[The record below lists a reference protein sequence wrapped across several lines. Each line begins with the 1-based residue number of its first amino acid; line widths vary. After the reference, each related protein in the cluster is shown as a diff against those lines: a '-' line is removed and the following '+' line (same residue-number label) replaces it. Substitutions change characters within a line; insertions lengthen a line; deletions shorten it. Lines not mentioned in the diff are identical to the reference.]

1 MAVQPSP
8 TILAATVAEL
18 RGHAPFDQMSESPIS
33 RLAANLTLR
42 YYAEGSVIKSPEDG
56 VVNTL
61 SILQR
66 GQVVGVNP
74 SPPLS
79 ERPLTLVEGEMF
91 PIGAMISKRATV
103 LTFSAAT
110 DVFCYELSESG
121 FAEVMETSPEFRN
134 FATAR
139 LAHMLDLS
147 RQHIQSEFSRNVSGA
162 QTMASPLRSLIKR
175 PPVTVNAA
183 TPISQVL
190 AMMQQLKIGSMIV
203 VEESSTIPC
212 GIFTERDVLARVAL
226 PQVDQSAAIASV
238 MTTDPVALPSTAT
251 VFEAAKIMAERRF
264 RHVLVT
270 DEGRLVGLVSERDLF
285 QMQRLSLGE
294 IAKSID
300 RCADGVSLAKVAD
313 DVRQMAEALVGQGVA
328 AEQLTQ
334 FVTTMN
340 DAIVGKA
347 IELAAIESPPPS
359 IEWCWIG
366 LGSEGRMEQTL
377 VTDQDNALIFAPA
390 VSASTTEIEAL
401 RAAFLAFATVAN
413 RLLDQAGFPF
423 CRGNIMAK
431 NPHWC
436 LTQSEW
442 RNLFEAW
449 MRSPSSAALLNAA
462 IFFDFRA
469 LHGKSELVTEL
480 RDWLR
485 SVAPRQKLF
494 LHQMAANA
502 LQVRPPLG
510 LIRDF
515 VDADEAYPGTID
527 LKKFGIRPFID
538 AARIFAL
545 AQEVSATNTADRLR
559 QAMRKMRVG
568 DDEISA
574 YIDSFHF
581 VQLLRLRSNQRMAD
595 TDIAGRS
602 ALVASQT
609 EPDNGPNAQM
619 ANRIRTDALNDLD
632 RRILKEALRQA
643 RKLQARVEMDFHV

>member
-18 RGHAPFDQMSESPIS
+18 RGHAPFNQMADHVLS
-33 RLAANLTLR
+33 RLATKLTLR
-42 YYAEGSVIKSPEDG
+42 YYAEGSVIKSPDDG
-56 VVNTL
+56 VVSTL

-66 GQVVGVNP
+66 GHVLGINHSP
-74 SPPLS
+74 SSS

-91 PIGAMISKRATV
+91 PIGAMISRRATV

-121 FAEVMETSPEFRN
+121 FAELMEASPEFRN

-139 LAHMLDLS
+139 LAHLLDLS
-147 RQHIQSEFSRNVSGA
+147 RQHIQSTFSRNVSGA

-175 PPVTVNAA
+175 SPVTVNAA

-190 AMMQQLKIGSMIV
+190 AMMQALKIGSVIV
-203 VEESSTIPC
+203 VEDSSTIPR

-226 PQVDQSAAIASV
+226 PQADQSAAIANV
-238 MTTDPVALPSTAT
+238 MTADPVALPTTAT
-251 VFEAAKIMAERRF
+251 VFEAAKLMAERRF

-270 DEGRLVGLVSERDLF
+270 EDGRLVGIVSERDLF

-300 RCADGVSLAKVAD
+300 RCADGMSLAKVAD
-313 DVRQMAEALVGQGVA
+313 DVRQMALALVGQGVA

-340 DAIVGKA
+340 DAIAEKA
-347 IELAAIESPPPS
+347 IELAAIESPPPNV
-359 IEWCWIG
+359 EWCWIG

-377 VTDQDNALIFAPA
+377 VTDQDNAIIFAPA
-390 VSASTTEIEAL
+390 VSAGPMDIEAL
-401 RAAFLAFATVAN
+401 RVGFLAFATVVN

-423 CRGNIMAK
+423 CRGDIMAK
-431 NPHWC
+431 NPRWC

-449 MRSPSSAALLNAA
+449 MRSPSSLALLNAA

-469 LHGKSELVTEL
+469 LHGKSELVTDL

-485 SVAPRQKLF
+485 SVAPTQKLF

-515 VDADEAYPGTID
+515 VDADDVYPGTID
-527 LKKFGIRPFID
+527 LKKFGTRPFID
-538 AARIFAL
+538 AARLFAL
-545 AQEVSATNTADRLR
+545 ANQVSATNTADRLR

-581 VQLLRLRSNQRMAD
+581 VQLLRLRNNQRTTD
-595 TDIAGRS
+595 TDHADRGDF
-602 ALVASQT
+602 VAAQA
-609 EPDNGPNAQM
+609 ELDNQSNAQM

-643 RKLQARVEMDFHV
+643 RKLQARLEMDFQA